1 MSPAK
6 TLAGLS
12 LALLLAACTSTG
24 DTPAQKRQAVLTME
38 QQTLARLYAKHPKAR
53 SQIASAY
60 GYGVFD
66 LANQNVILL
75 STSGG
80 YGVLTDKDGRHTY
93 MRMGGGGIGFGLGVK
108 DYQEVVIFKHQ
119 QDFERFRDHGWDAG
133 AQAEATAKANDSG
146 GELAANQSV
155 DLDVTTYQLTESGI
169 ALQATIGAA
178 KYWRWDELN
187 DR

>member
-1 MSPAK
+1 MALR
-6 TLAGLS
+6 TLTAPLG
-12 LALLLAACTSTG
+12 LALLLSACTSTG
-24 DTPAQKRQAVLTME
+24 DTPAEKRQAVLQMQ
-38 QQTLARLYAKHPKAR
+38 QQTLARLYAKHPGAR
-53 SQIASAY
+53 TKIANAY

-66 LANQNVILL
+66 LANQNLILL

-80 YGVLTDKDGRHTY
+80 YGVLTDQAGHHTY
-93 MRMGGGGIGFGLGVK
+93 MRMGGGGIGFGLGIK
-108 DYQEVVIFKHQ
+108 DYSEVVIFKHKA
-119 QDFERFRDHGWDAG
+119 DFERFRDFGWDAS

-146 GELAANQSV
+146 GDVAANQSV

-187 DR
+187 